1 MNASLSRIKLLVL
14 GAFLAA
20 SAGAGA
26 SSVGA
31 DAEEANGCC
40 YPGTKT
46 YFDEAGSPV
55 GYETIGCGADG
66 VVYGTATT
74 RFRWQPGCAI

>member
-1 MNASLSRIKLLVL
+1 MKLSTSRIKLLVL
-14 GAFLAA
+14 GAFLAV

-26 SSVGA
+26 SVGIDSEDSNA
-31 DAEEANGCC
+31 CC

-46 YFDEAGSPV
+46 YLDQAGDAV

-66 VVYGTATT
+66 VIYGTATN

>member
-1 MNASLSRIKLLVL
+1 MKQTVSHIKLLAL
-14 GAFLAA
+14 GAFLAV

-26 SSVGA
+26 SAGV

-46 YFDEAGSPV
+46 YLDQQGNAV

-66 VVYGTATT
+66 VVYGTATD